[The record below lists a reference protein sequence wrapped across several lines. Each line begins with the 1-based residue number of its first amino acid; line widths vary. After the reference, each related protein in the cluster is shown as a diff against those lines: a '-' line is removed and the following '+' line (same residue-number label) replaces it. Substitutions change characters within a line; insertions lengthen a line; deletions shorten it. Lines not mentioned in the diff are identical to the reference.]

1 MYVLIQG
8 NGFASAADFTICAWF
23 LIYYVVNTILCIII
37 LCFNFLN
44 CKWFQYLLMRRA
56 YTFWYIYVHMTYPDD
71 NIPQRKP
78 NPLFSYCLPREG
90 KAPTCTS
97 FSNLQIFQDPQDF
110 LIFRDHLI
118 ASIVILVIGQIV
130 ILKKI
135 STSSAMI
142 ISISTSMMSIS

>member
-23 LIYYVVNTILCIII
+23 LIYYVVNTILRIII
-37 LCFNFLN
+37 LCFNFLTCN
-44 CKWFQYLLMRRA
+44 YDNTCCLELLP
-56 YTFWYIYVHMTYPDD
+56 YDIYMYVYMTYPHD

-97 FSNLQIFQDPQDF
+97 FSNLQRFQDSQDF

-118 ASIVILVIGQIV
+118 ASIVILVIGMVKCNNSYQESKYH
-130 ILKKI
+130 L
-135 STSSAMI
+135 SHDNQ
-142 ISISTSMMSIS
+142 